1 MFENILQEI
10 MSMEMGE
17 TATFKLSDDRFLF
30 VDNWSAGDG
39 DDFTS
44 LELNSGE
51 EEDGSYVLEK
61 VLECGTYD
69 FGDEEDVRSG
79 VEYMLLCAKD

>member
-1 MFENILQEI
+1 MLENILKEI
-10 MSMEMGE
+10 MAMDMEE
-17 TATFKLSDDRFLF
+17 TATFKLSENRFLF

-51 EEDGSYVLEK
+51 EEDGVYVLCD

-69 FGDEEDVRSG
+69 FKDGADIRCG
-79 VEYMLLCAKD
+79 LEYMMLCAKD

>member
-10 MSMEMGE
+10 MSMDMEE
-17 TATFKLSDDRFLF
+17 TATFKLSENRFLF

-51 EEDGSYVLEK
+51 EEDGCYVLDQI
-61 VLECGTYD
+61 LECGTYD
-69 FGDEEDVRSG
+69 FGNEEDVRSG
-79 VEYMLLCAKD
+79 VEYMMLCAKE

>member
-1 MFENILQEI
+1 MLENILQEI
-10 MSMEMGE
+10 VSMDMEE
-17 TATFKLSDDRFLF
+17 TATFKLSENRFLF

-51 EEDGSYVLEK
+51 EEDGLYVLGE

-69 FGDEEDVRSG
+69 FGNEEDVRSG
-79 VEYMLLCAKD
+79 VEYMMLCAKE

>member
-10 MSMEMGE
+10 MSMDMEE
-17 TATFKLSDDRFLF
+17 TATFKLSENRFLF

-44 LELNSGE
+44 LELNSGT
-51 EEDGSYVLEK
+51 EEDGLYVLGE

-69 FGDEEDVRSG
+69 FGNEEDVRRG
-79 VEYMLLCAKD
+79 VEYMMLCAKD